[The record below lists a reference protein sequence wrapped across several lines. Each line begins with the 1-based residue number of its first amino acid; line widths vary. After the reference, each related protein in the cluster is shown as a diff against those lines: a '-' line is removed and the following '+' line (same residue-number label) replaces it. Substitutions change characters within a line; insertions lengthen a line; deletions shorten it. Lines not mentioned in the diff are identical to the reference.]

1 MKKLSIVLSLLM
13 VATISFAQAP
23 GGQGFPGGG
32 QMNFNPEDMAKRQA
46 ERLQQQLELNKTQYD
61 SLYVFFLAQSKEQQK
76 QREQMRQGGQQP
88 QQMDREA
95 MMERF
100 QKQREAQEAKLKTI
114 LTEAQFKKYQEQ
126 QAQQRANFGGG
137 QGFPGG
143 GQGGFQGG
151 MPPRQGGAR

>member
-23 GGQGFPGGG
+23 G
-32 QMNFNPEDMAKRQA
+32 AKRQA

>member
-143 GQGGFQGG
+143 

>member
-23 GGQGFPGGG
+23 GGQRPGG

-46 ERLQQQLELNKTQYD
+46 ERLQQQLELSKVQYD